1 MSSVYIVGGDYAIQ
15 RMFEA
20 RGWGVV
26 NNPDEADVLQFTG
39 GADVSPHLYGE
50 KPHHTTYSD
59 VQRDVVEMSYYQAA
73 QLLGKPCLGICRG
86 GQFLN
91 VMNGGKLWQ
100 NVNGHAIRGTHVA
113 YVYPKEFSNKTQ
125 LLEEV
130 QVTSTHHQMMR
141 PADGAVLLVGANEST
156 WLENDEGK
164 FRADVQ
170 DIEAVYYDSTK
181 SLCFQPHPEYGVKS
195 CTDLYFQLIE
205 RTLSL

>member
-39 GADVSPHLYGE
+39 GADVSPYLYGE
-50 KPHHTTYSD
+50 QPHHTTYSD
-59 VQRDVVEMSYYQAA
+59 VKRDQFEMSYYQAA

-100 NVNGHAIRGTHVA
+100 HVNGHAIRGTHVA
-113 YVYPKEFSNKTQ
+113 YVLDEGGNVI
-125 LLEEV
+125 EEV

-141 PADGAVLLVGANEST
+141 PTEDADILVTANEAT
-156 WLENDEGK
+156 WLENDTVKTKAIGM
-164 FRADVQ
+164 Q
-170 DIEAVYYDSTK
+170 DIEAVYYDKTK
-181 SLCFQPHPEYGVKS
+181 SLCFQPHPEYGVQS

-205 RTLSL
+205 RTVGL